1 MKTARYQLHVSE
13 VLFRINIHQDRS
25 QPNIRKPKM
34 YKITIHRLSGN
45 KCGSQ
50 TIPRET
56 NQLYEGIKGITE
68 ILNFYKNTPTYKEMH
83 LFDSF

>member
-50 TIPRET
+50 TIPREG
-56 NQLYEGIKGITE
+56 NKGITE
-68 ILNFYKNTPTYKEMH
+68 ILNFYKNTPTYKEMD